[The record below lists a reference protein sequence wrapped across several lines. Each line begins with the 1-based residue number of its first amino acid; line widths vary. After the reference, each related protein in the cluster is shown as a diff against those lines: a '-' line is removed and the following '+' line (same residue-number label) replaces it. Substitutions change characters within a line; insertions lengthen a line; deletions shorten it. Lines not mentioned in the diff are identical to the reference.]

1 MKQAIYIL
9 FSVLQLCSFAQK
21 KVGGIEVP
29 TILKTESTVLVLNGA
44 GVREKYYKD
53 LYVLALYVKTRS
65 DSAHQIMFANEPM
78 AFKMHIV
85 SSLISGDRME
95 EVTDEG
101 FKRATENN
109 IEPIREKIDQFKS
122 VFKDNVKKGD
132 VYEFVYLPLKGTHIY
147 KNNVLSSIIPG
158 LDFKK
163 ALFGIWLFKR
173 PKDTDLHDKLL
184 GK

>member
-1 MKQAIYIL
+1 MKRIFYIFLL
-9 FSVLQLCSFAQK
+9 FVPFCSFAQK
-21 KVGGIEVP
+21 KVGGVEIP
-29 TILKTESTVLVLNGA
+29 GIYKTESSVLVLNGV
-44 GVREKYYKD
+44 GVREKYLKD
-53 LYVLALYVKTRS
+53 LYVLALYVTNRS
-65 DSAHQIMFANEPM
+65 DSAHKIMRANEPM
-78 AFKMHIV
+78 AFKMHII

-109 IEPIREKIDQFKS
+109 IEPIRKKIDQFKS
-122 VFKDNVKKGD
+122 VFKDDVKKGD
-132 VYEFVYLPLKGTHIY
+132 VYEFVYDPSKGTMIF
-147 KNNVLSSIIPG
+147 KNKVLSSTIPG

>member
-1 MKQAIYIL
+1 MKKTFYIL
-9 FSVLQLCSFAQK
+9 LLFFHLSSYSQK
-21 KVGGIEVP
+21 KIAGIEVP
-29 TILKTESTVLVLNGA
+29 LTLKSESNVLVLNGA
-44 GVREKYYKD
+44 GVREKYFKD

-65 DSAHQIMFANEPM
+65 DSAHKIMFANEPM

-85 SSLISGDRME
+85 SSLISGDKME

-101 FKRATENN
+101 FKRSTENN
-109 IEPIREKIDQFKS
+109 IEPIRSKIDQFKA
-122 VFKDNVKKGD
+122 VFKESVKKGD
-132 VYEFVYLPLKGTHIY
+132 VYAFVYEPLKGTHIY
-147 KNNVLSSIIPG
+147 KNNVLSCIIPG

-173 PKDTDLHDKLL
+173 PKDSDIHDKLL